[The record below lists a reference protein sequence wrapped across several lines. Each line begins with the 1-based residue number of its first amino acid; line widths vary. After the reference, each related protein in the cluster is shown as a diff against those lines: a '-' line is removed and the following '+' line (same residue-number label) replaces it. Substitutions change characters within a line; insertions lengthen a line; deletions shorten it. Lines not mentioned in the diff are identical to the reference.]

1 MVNRPPE
8 KAPWSR
14 SWSPNST
21 TVPGLPRK
29 PTSTAP
35 VAGLTNVPVVNSAG
49 MWSFLTHHNRY
60 SARAQT
66 RPGGPQVVQQ
76 VLQSPVM
83 PHGGAQPFGPHAPL
97 PMTVGGAAALAGA
110 VVIPGAGA
118 LTIPVVVIAMPPWAA
133 MPAGVPPVIPV
144 IVPPCTPW
152 DIMPDMA
159 PCGGA
164 AGGAWTAPVWSTLLS
179 GGW

>member
-14 SWSPNST
+14 SWSPNNT

-35 VAGLTNVPVVNSAG
+35 VAGLTNVPVVSSAG
-49 MWSFLTHHNRY
+49 MRSFLTHHNRY

-83 PHGGAQPFGPHAPL
+83 PQPFGAQVGPQPFGPHAP
-97 PMTVGGAAALAGA
+97 PFITVGGAPGLAG
-110 VVIPGAGA
+110 P
-118 LTIPVVVIAMPPWAA
+118 LTIPVVVIAMPPW
-133 MPAGVPPVIPV
+133 
-144 IVPPCTPW
+144 
-152 DIMPDMA
+152 
-159 PCGGA
+159 
-164 AGGAWTAPVWSTLLS
+164 
-179 GGW
+179 